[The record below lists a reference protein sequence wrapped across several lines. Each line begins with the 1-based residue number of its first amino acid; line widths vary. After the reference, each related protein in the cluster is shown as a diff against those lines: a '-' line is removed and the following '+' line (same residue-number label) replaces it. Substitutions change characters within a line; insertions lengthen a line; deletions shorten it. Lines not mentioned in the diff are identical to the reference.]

1 MNMRHHHNILYTMTG
16 VSVIGAFIFV
26 AWVLAFHDI
35 PEHNRELFIHL
46 MGIIE
51 GAFVGGLVATFFGSS
66 KKEHDQYDSLKGD
79 EVSSTVTTSQSET
92 TTQSKE

>member
-1 MNMRHHHNILYTMTG
+1 MPSSKHTVLYTLTG
-16 VSVIGAFIFV
+16 FSVIGSFLFV
-26 AWVLAFHDI
+26 AWVLAFHQI

-66 KKEHDQYDSLKGD
+66 KKEHEDQ
-79 EVSSTVTTSQSET
+79 EQP
-92 TTQSKE
+92 